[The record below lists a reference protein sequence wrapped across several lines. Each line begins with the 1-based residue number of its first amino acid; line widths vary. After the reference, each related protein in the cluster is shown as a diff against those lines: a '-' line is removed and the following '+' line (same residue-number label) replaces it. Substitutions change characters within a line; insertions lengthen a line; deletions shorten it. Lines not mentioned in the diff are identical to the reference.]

1 MINRVSNNSQFLL
14 IINILF
20 LPFNLLLANEI
31 EIWEIN
37 PADFSNTMTMTALVT
52 VDSTD
57 MNEGVLAAFV
67 GNEIRGVQDQ
77 LSFPPFGPFVGRPM
91 FQITI
96 YTNSGGEDL
105 TFRWSSD
112 GTQTNS
118 ILVSSNSSITSS
130 INGNDGS
137 VTEPI
142 LLAGNNQLT
151 APIDVSS
158 LDIYQFSGFI
168 PSAGQPNVPDG
179 IYAYDG
185 TVSAERLIPV
195 EETGPFS
202 GILEHSNLPPP
213 GFAYA
218 NPIYFTLD
226 TMTLPDSVIQLIT
239 SPIDV
244 SSLDIY
250 QFSGFTPS
258 AGQPNVPDG
267 IYAYD
272 GTVSVERL
280 IPVEETGPF
289 SGIYRHAD
297 PPNQYTTSGIYINP
311 ISFNLDI
318 TTSLN
323 WPPPLPDGITALTG
337 GSEDEAENWEI
348 NPADFSNTMTIT
360 ALITI
365 DSTDMDGGALAAF
378 VGNEIRGLQNDLSLP
393 TFGPF
398 AGRPMFQITIYT
410 DSGGEGLT
418 FRWSPDGT
426 QTNSILVTSN
436 PPITLAINGNEGSVT
451 EPIIFT
457 GTNNA
462 DDLNVIDN
470 DHNATINLLKG
481 VNMIG
486 IPLQPEMP
494 YTAKSLSQHLS
505 GNLHNSSDG
514 NSLDES
520 NKIDVNWVIRYKS
533 SDQTFE
539 AYVWHLDSTEDGFE
553 IEGGQG
559 YVVNINSNRS
569 VTFSGQ
575 NWSGTLNPAD
585 PNYQNGAAPSAIV
598 KNKTWAFVL
607 TGNLTTR
614 MIDSDEAYTLKVTNL
629 KNGKLIADS
638 PQQGYSFRLPMID
651 GSRQD
656 IVSEGDVV
664 KVEVIGG
671 GGKRIA
677 DGRFTVGQQELA
689 SAYRQVQLEY
699 NPVPNLTRLLQNYPN
714 PFNPE
719 TWIPFQLN
727 QDAKVSFCIYNVSG
741 RLVRTF
747 PIGFR
752 SAGIYLSQDKAI
764 YWNGRTD
771 NGETVSSG
779 IYFYQLNAGDY
790 SSTSRMVILK

>member
-185 TVSAERLIPV
+185 TVS
-195 EETGPFS
+195 
-202 GILEHSNLPPP
+202 
-213 GFAYA
+213 
-218 NPIYFTLD
+218 
-226 TMTLPDSVIQLIT
+226 
-239 SPIDV
+239 
-244 SSLDIY
+244 
-250 QFSGFTPS
+250 
-258 AGQPNVPDG
+258 
-267 IYAYD
+267 
-272 GTVSVERL
+272 VERL

-323 WPPPLPDGITALTG
+323 WPPSLPDGITALTG

>member
-151 APIDVSS
+151 A
-158 LDIYQFSGFI
+158 
-168 PSAGQPNVPDG
+168 
-179 IYAYDG
+179 
-185 TVSAERLIPV
+185 
-195 EETGPFS
+195 
-202 GILEHSNLPPP
+202 
-213 GFAYA
+213 
-218 NPIYFTLD
+218 
-226 TMTLPDSVIQLIT
+226 
-239 SPIDV
+239 PIDV

>member
-130 INGNDGS
+130 INGKDGS

-151 APIDVSS
+151 TPIDVSS

-218 NPIYFTLD
+218 NPVYFTLD

-272 GTVSVERL
+272 GTVSAERL

-378 VGNEIRGLQNDLSLP
+378 VGNEIRGLQNDLSLS

-539 AYVWHLDSTEDGFE
+539 AYVWHLDTEDGFE

-559 YVVNINSNRS
+559 YIVNINSNRS

-585 PNYQNGAAPSAIV
+585 PNYQNGTAPSAIV

-727 QDAKVSFCIYNVSG
+727 QDAEVSVCIYNVSG